1 MAPAPAHEHEVLPV
15 EVLEGEAVLP
25 RQGVVDGDGAA
36 DGLPGELQP
45 GALAEVEHGLI
56 ESPATTSMFWPRLPK
71 ISWAF
76 SGVLSKGTS

>member
-1 MAPAPAHEHEVLPV
+1 MLPV

-25 RQGVVDGDGAA
+25 RQRVVDGDGAA

-56 ESPATTSMFWPRLPK
+56 EDPRHYVD
-71 ISWAF
+71 
-76 SGVLSKGTS
+76 VLAQVA